1 MVHVPLVVERV
12 CPWTADPLSAGEA
25 VLAGVAPP
33 PVGGPPALLR
43 TPTSRPSLPPACPA
57 DPEVSSNPAHVVG
70 LLPPANVGVPLM
82 FGELAPDHRLCV
94 FVVSDPD
101 STFGPDGEM
110 LSVYDS
116 PLVTRSPGLLP
127 FISSVTL
134 VHAWVV
140 GSVAQPD
147 GSAPPVCCTLWFITE
162 PRS

>member
-25 VLAGVAPP
+25 VLAGVDPP

-70 LLPPANVGVPLM
+70 LLPPANVGVPFM

-101 STFGPDGEM
+101 STFGPDGE
-110 LSVYDS
+110 LLFVNVS
-116 PLVTRSPGLLP
+116 PLVTRSPDLLL
-127 FISSVTL
+127 FRSSVEL
-134 VHAWVV
+134 V
-140 GSVAQPD
+140 QPWIGAD
-147 GSAPPVCCTLWFITE
+147 VSSIVEQPPGSAPLV
-162 PRS
+162 S